1 MRVEERESMK
11 TIFIENEK
19 ERDAFM
25 AAPDSAVIWND
36 GMTPVLKRDIER
48 VTLPRELLEEPP
60 YSRAEKLI
68 TEMYE
73 GQQALAPETKL
84 DVVAQAVRQRA
95 GDGGIAS
102 AYYDREKA
110 ELHVSYTNG
119 TIESILIEPPE
130 RQLQNMI
137 QGREPVSARMAE
149 KIEIPALRV
158 LPETFTVDVL
168 IDRPSSLEG
177 DWVSVRRTDT
187 CLRNADGTWS
197 VSVGIERDSSQELAI
212 LEQQFR
218 HSVFEAER
226 LEKKRREELEKE
238 LTDINK
244 GREDDGYIPGVY
256 EPEYGH

>member
-1 MRVEERESMK
+1 MRVEEKVGMK
-11 TIFIENEK
+11 TLYIENEK
-19 ERDAFM
+19 ERDDFM

-36 GMTPVLKRDIER
+36 GITPVLKRDIER

-84 DVVAQAVRQRA
+84 DVVAQAVRERA

-102 AYYDREKA
+102 AYYDKEKA

-149 KIEIPALRV
+149 KIETPALRV
-158 LPETFTVDVL
+158 LPKTFTVDVL

-226 LEKKRREELEKE
+226 LEKKRRV
-238 LTDINK
+238 NR

>member
-11 TIFIENEK
+11 TLFIENEK

-25 AAPDSAVIWND
+25 AAPDSAVIWD
-36 GMTPVLKRDIER
+36 DSMPPVLKRDIEH

-60 YSRAEKLI
+60 YSRAE
-68 TEMYE
+68 
-73 GQQALAPETKL
+73 
-84 DVVAQAVRQRA
+84 

-238 LTDINK
+238 LTDINR

>member
-1 MRVEERESMK
+1 MRVEEKVGMK
-11 TIFIENEK
+11 TLYIENKK
-19 ERDAFM
+19 ERDDFM
-25 AAPDSAVIWND
+25 AAPDSAVIWDD
-36 GMTPVLKRDIER
+36 GMTPVLKREIER
-48 VTLPRELLEEPP
+48 LTLPRELLEKPP
-60 YSRAEKLI
+60 YSRAEKL
-68 TEMYE
+68 TAEMYE
-73 GQQALAPETKL
+73 EQNLTPETKL
-84 DVVAQAVRQRA
+84 DVVAQAVRERA
-95 GDGGIAS
+95 GDRGIAS

-238 LTDINK
+238 LTDINR

>member
-1 MRVEERESMK
+1 MRREQHEDGVFRQQLTREVERRLQVALDLVRLAAGAVSERRRVEDDG
-11 TIFIENEK
+11 IV
-19 ERDAFM
+19 
-25 AAPDSAVIWND
+25 APPAPHLARHELVRVVGNPAD
-36 GMTPVLKRDIER
+36 GMVRKAVQRRVLARRIDRIL
-48 VTLPRELLEEPP
+48 VDVEP
-60 YSRAEKLI
+60 
-68 TEMYE
+68 
-73 GQQALAPETKL
+73 G
-84 DVVAQAVRQRA
+84 
-95 GDGGIAS
+95 
-102 AYYDREKA
+102 DREKA
-110 ELHVSYTNG
+110 ELHVAYTNG

-168 IDRPSSLEG
+168 INRPSSLEG

-226 LEKKRREELEKE
+226 LEKKRLEELEKE
-238 LTDINK
+238 LTDINR

>member
-1 MRVEERESMK
+1 MRVEEKVGMK
-11 TIFIENEK
+11 TLYIENEK
-19 ERDAFM
+19 ERDDFM

-36 GMTPVLKRDIER
+36 GITPVLKRDIER
-48 VTLPRELLEEPP
+48 VTLPWELLEEPP

-68 TEMYE
+68 
-73 GQQALAPETKL
+73 AK
-84 DVVAQAVRQRA
+84 
-95 GDGGIAS
+95 I
-102 AYYDREKA
+102 
-110 ELHVSYTNG
+110 

-130 RQLQNMI
+130 RHLQNMI

-149 KIEIPALRV
+149 KIEIPALLV
-158 LPETFTVDVL
+158 LPETFTVDIL

-238 LTDINK
+238 LTDINR

>member
-11 TIFIENEK
+11 TLFIENEK

-25 AAPDSAVIWND
+25 AAPDSAVIWDNS
-36 GMTPVLKRDIER
+36 MPPILKRDIEH

-68 TEMYE
+68 AKMYE
-73 GQQALAPETKL
+73 EQQDLAPETKL

-95 GDGGIAS
+95 GD
-102 AYYDREKA
+102 
-110 ELHVSYTNG
+110 
-119 TIESILIEPPE
+119 
-130 RQLQNMI
+130 QLQNMI

-226 LEKKRREELEKE
+226 LEKKRREEQEKE
-238 LTDINK
+238 LTDINR

>member
-1 MRVEERESMK
+1 MRVEEKVGMK
-11 TIFIENEK
+11 TLYIENEK
-19 ERDAFM
+19 ERDDFM

-36 GMTPVLKRDIER
+36 GITPVLKRDIER

-60 YSRAEKLI
+60 YSRAEKL
-68 TEMYE
+68 
-73 GQQALAPETKL
+73 K
-84 DVVAQAVRQRA
+84 
-95 GDGGIAS
+95 
-102 AYYDREKA
+102 KA
-110 ELHVSYTNG
+110 ELHVAYTNG

-238 LTDINK
+238 LTDINR